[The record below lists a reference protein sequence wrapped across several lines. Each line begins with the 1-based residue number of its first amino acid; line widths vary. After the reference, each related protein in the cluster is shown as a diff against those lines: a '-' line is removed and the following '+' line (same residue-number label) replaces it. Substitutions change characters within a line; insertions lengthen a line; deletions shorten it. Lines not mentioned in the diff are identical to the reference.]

1 MNQQN
6 KPEFEDRRTPP
17 GEGQPKKL
25 FKFQEGGLISG
36 VCAGLGVYFNIDP
49 TIIRIIF
56 VIAAFVTNGI
66 AVVVYLFMMIIVPYA
81 KTPEDYASAKGDKV
95 NPFGEERRQ
104 SDPNVINSRAYWKKF
119 SKDQGLYWKDFLA
132 KIFAPLRE
140 LFQEKSS
147 K

>member
-1 MNQQN
+1 MTEENNQ
-6 KPEFEDRRTPP
+6 KFEDRRTPP

-56 VIAAFVTNGI
+56 VVAAFVTSGI
-66 AVVVYLFMMIIVPYA
+66 AVIVYLFMMLIIPYA
-81 KTPEDYASAKGDKV
+81 KTPEDYASAKGDRV
-95 NPFGEERRQ
+95 NPFGEERRH
-104 SDPNVINSRAYWKKF
+104 SDPDIINSWAYWKKF
-119 SKDQGLYWKDFLA
+119 SKDQSLYWKDFLN
-132 KIFAPLRE
+132 KTFEPLKD

>member
-1 MNQQN
+1 MTQENNQEY
-6 KPEFEDRRTPP
+6 KDRRTPP

-49 TIIRIIF
+49 TLIRILF
-56 VIAAFVTNGI
+56 VVAVFVTNGI
-66 AVVVYLFMMIIVPYA
+66 AALAYIFMMIIIPYA
-81 KTPEDYASAKGDKV
+81 QTPDDYASAKGDKV
-95 NPFGEERRQ
+95 NPFGEERRHG
-104 SDPNVINSRAYWKKF
+104 DPDVINSRAYWHKF
-119 SKDQGLYWKDFLA
+119 SKDQVLYWKDFLTKA
-132 KIFAPLRE
+132 FKPLKE